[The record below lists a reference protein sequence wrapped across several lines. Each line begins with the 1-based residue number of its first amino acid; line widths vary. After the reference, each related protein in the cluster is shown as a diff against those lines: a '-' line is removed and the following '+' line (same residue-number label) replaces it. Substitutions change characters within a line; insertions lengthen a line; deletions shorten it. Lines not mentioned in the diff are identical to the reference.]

1 MHKLLVIVFVF
12 LIGTVNAQELNC
24 TVKVNYDQIGGT
36 NFQIFKTLEKGLA
49 DFVNKTNWTTQKVK
63 NNERINCSMFITI
76 NEASGNQFKATIQ
89 VGSSR
94 TAYNSTYSSPI
105 LNYNDKDF
113 NFEYTEFQ
121 LLNYN
126 PNSFDSNLVSVI
138 SFYSLIIIG
147 MDADTFKLDGGMP
160 YYEAAQ
166 EIVTVAQSSGYKGW
180 NQGDSNQNRYF
191 LANDLISNTY
201 SQFRDALFQ
210 YHFEGLDQMHTNLKL
225 AKEKIIEAITKLS
238 YMGISRPN
246 SFLSRI
252 FFDAKSDE
260 IVSIFTGGPAVNNGE
275 LLDKLFS
282 ISPINSS
289 KWTEIKL

>member
-1 MHKLLVIVFVF
+1 M
-12 LIGTVNAQELNC
+12 
-24 TVKVNYDQIGGT
+24 
-36 NFQIFKTLEKGLA
+36 
-49 DFVNKTNWTTQKVK
+49 
-63 NNERINCSMFITI
+63 
-76 NEASGNQFKATIQ
+76 
-89 VGSSR
+89 
-94 TAYNSTYSSPI
+94 
-105 LNYNDKDF
+105 
-113 NFEYTEFQ
+113 
-121 LLNYN
+121 
-126 PNSFDSNLVSVI
+126 
-138 SFYSLIIIG
+138 
-147 MDADTFKLDGGMP
+147 
-160 YYEAAQ
+160 
-166 EIVTVAQSSGYKGW
+166 
-180 NQGDSNQNRYF
+180 
-191 LANDLISNTY
+191 ANDLISNTY